1 MRYSRRRLVASETAA
16 ASAAAASAAETA
28 ARRAAALADSIR
40 TECDA
45 IDTATTD
52 PAVRSALTRI
62 RGALDGIP
70 TDTLD
75 LAAHLHDGGTVT
87 LVYDGGRPVSEGPAA
102 DPGYRATATAI
113 DGSTTAWARG
123 AGIDEALLHLRRYPQ
138 DYWPDED
145 WDDFVSDPGF

>member
-28 ARRAAALADSIR
+28 ARRAAALADAIR
-40 TECDA
+40 TECDT
-45 IDTATTD
+45 IDIATTD

-62 RGALDGIP
+62 RGALDGTP

-87 LVYDGGRPVSEGPAA
+87 LVYDGGRAASDGPAE
-102 DPGYRATATAI
+102 PGYRATATAI
-113 DGSTTAWARG
+113 DGSTTAWSRG
-123 AGIDEALLHLRRYPQ
+123 AGIDEALLQLRRYPQ

-145 WDDFVSDPGF
+145 WDGFVSDPGF